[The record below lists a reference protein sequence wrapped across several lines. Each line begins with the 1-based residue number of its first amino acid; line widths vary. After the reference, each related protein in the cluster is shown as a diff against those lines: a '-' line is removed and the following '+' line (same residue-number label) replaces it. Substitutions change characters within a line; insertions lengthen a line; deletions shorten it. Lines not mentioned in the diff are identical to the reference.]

1 MLKVFIS
8 VYSYNILK
16 FQIFHCI
23 HYMHE
28 HPLEIY
34 SGQSVRII
42 KSNTKDRYILK
53 IIFISFQINKYVE
66 NVWFFFIIFPMLFNI
81 YVTKKIKIVYTKL
94 FYNNRIYKV
103 TYYYNQ

>member
-8 VYSYNILK
+8 VYSYNIIK
-16 FQIFHCI
+16 FKIFHCI

-28 HPLEIY
+28 RPQEIY

-42 KSNTKDRYILK
+42 KSNTKDRYIFK

-66 NVWFFFIIFPMLFNI
+66 NVWLFLTLFLILFNI
-81 YVTKKIKIVYTKL
+81 SRKKKTIVYK
-94 FYNNRIYKV
+94 
-103 TYYYNQ
+103 